1 MIDPEKKTPEQG
13 CPEGDVNVLALVKG
27 KERYLYLF
35 EDSQQAEAL
44 RTLGRHASNPELSF
58 TWYDA
63 AVLSKRI
70 RKEAKKQELFS
81 SRITQRAALPKSQ
94 ELE

>member
-1 MIDPEKKTPEQG
+1 MNDPNEN

-44 RTLGRHASNPELSF
+44 RALGRHASNPELSF

-70 RKEAKKQELFS
+70 RKEAQKQELEQDQFS
-81 SRITQRAALPKSQ
+81 ARFTKRAAMPKSQ